1 MNSVNAVAKAVL
13 LVSGL
18 AAMVLGARIGSAPD
32 VFAYQLG
39 LAHLPDTAIR
49 ALALSHGGGLL
60 ALGLFG
66 VPALETRGRVF
77 WGQDALPMLR
87 AQLEGEPWFDSG
99 AWDAAAALPVGVRR
113 GG

>member
-1 MNSVNAVAKAVL
+1 MAQREKPWH
-13 LVSGL
+13 
-18 AAMVLGARIGSAPD
+18 APD
-32 VFAYQLG
+32 SELVKQRLRSNTNEA
-39 LAHLPDTAIR
+39 
-49 ALALSHGGGLL
+49 L

-66 VPALETRGRVF
+66 VPALGTRGRVF

-87 AQLEGEPWFDSG
+87 AQLEDDPWFDSG